1 MPFAIP
7 VAGRGWGGRAGGLRP
22 RGGAGLAGGPQRTFG
37 HRGALMAA
45 LSRGWGLGRGCSL
58 LLATRTGDLEVF
70 PSVDQ
75 ICLVHI
81 LFSSK

>member
-1 MPFAIP
+1 MGGA
-7 VAGRGWGGRAGGLRP
+7 GRAGL
-22 RGGAGLAGGPQRTFG
+22 GPQGGLLTQRQILWA
-37 HRGALMAA
+37 GALMAT
-45 LSRGWGLGRGCSL
+45 LSQGWGLGRGFSL
-58 LLATRTGDLEVF
+58 LLATRTGDLEVS